1 MTHVARPNMLGPKSV
16 TDSKA
21 GCLYPNNARVLRE
34 ARAKGFDNALV
45 RDFPNITAVDTSATV
60 AQVQQVL
67 GQVIRAV
74 EFLFGFTLTIIS
86 SHFSGKS
93 RIMRHQ
99 IIYQALQDLIPAR
112 IHALSIAAYAPD
124 EHEPIHL
131 NHKEIR

>member
-1 MTHVARPNMLGPKSV
+1 MTLIDEIKSRLAMLEPEKLGIWDDSAAHAGHTGNAGGGHFSV
-16 TDSKA
+16 T
-21 GCLYPNNARVLRE
+21 V
-34 ARAKGFDNALV
+34 V
-45 RDFPNITAVDTSATV
+45 
-60 AQVQQVL
+60 
-67 GQVIRAV
+67 
-74 EFLFGFTLTIIS
+74 S